1 MARESKTKKRERIVS
16 VLDVLKTEFPDAH
29 CELVHRNPYELLSAT
44 ILSAQ
49 CTDKRV
55 NMVTP
60 ALFEKYPSPAALA
73 TGTQEDVEVLVKTT
87 GFFRNKAKSLL
98 GMARAVMTEH
108 GGVIP
113 MQLDA
118 LVKLPGVGR
127 KTANVLLGEYDTPVG
142 VVVDTHVQRISRL
155 LKITTKK
162 DAVQIERDLID
173 LVPRVDWALFAH
185 LMIWHGR
192 KTCIARRPQ
201 CGHCP
206 LVPFCPSAQLS

>member
-1 MARESKTKKRERIVS
+1 MPRESKTRKRERIVAF
-16 VLDVLKTEFPDAH
+16 LDILKAEFPDAH
-29 CELVHRNPYELLSAT
+29 CELVHRNPYELLAAT

-60 ALFEKYPSPAALA
+60 ALFEKYPSPADLA
-73 TGTQEDVEVLVKTT
+73 AGTQEDVEQLIKTT
-87 GFFRNKAKSLL
+87 GFFRNKAKSLI

-108 GGVIP
+108 GGEIP
-113 MQLDA
+113 MKLDA

-127 KTANVLLGEYDTPVG
+127 KTANVLLGEFDTPVG

-155 LKITTKK
+155 LKITSKK

-173 LVPRVDWALFAH
+173 LVPRADWALFAH
-185 LMIWHGR
+185 LLIWHGR

-201 CGHCP
+201 CGACS
-206 LVPFCPSAQLS
+206 LVPLCPSAQLS

>member
-1 MARESKTKKRERIVS
+1 MPRESKAKKRERIVN
-16 VLDVLKTEFPDAH
+16 LLEVLKVEFPDAH
-29 CELVHRNPYELLSAT
+29 CELVHRNPYELLAAT

-73 TGTQEDVEVLVKTT
+73 AGTQGDVEALIKTT

-108 GGVIP
+108 GGDIP
-113 MQLDA
+113 MEINA

-127 KTANVLLGEYDTPVG
+127 KTANVLLGEFDTPVG

-162 DAVQIERDLID
+162 DAIRIERDLMD
-173 LVPRVDWALFAH
+173 LVPRADWALFAH

-201 CGHCP
+201 CGQCP